1 MARNLSLMTE
11 QTYFVLAALLDGALL
26 GHAFIKRVVDL
37 SDGRVK
43 LAVGTL
49 YGALDRLA
57 ENGLIAVDRE
67 EVVSGRPRRYFRIT
81 DDGQRAVIDA
91 ATRMQQAA
99 GVVVGHPTYRVAP
112 A

>member
-11 QTYFVLAALLDGALL
+11 QTFFVLAALLDGAMH
-26 GHAFIKRVVDL
+26 GHAIIQRVLEL
-37 SDGRVK
+37 SEDRVK
-43 LAVGTL
+43 LPVGTL

-57 ENGLIAVDRE
+57 ETGLVAVDRE

-81 DDGQRAVIDA
+81 DDGRRAVVDA

-99 GVVVGHPTYRVAP
+99 SVVVGRPAYRVAP